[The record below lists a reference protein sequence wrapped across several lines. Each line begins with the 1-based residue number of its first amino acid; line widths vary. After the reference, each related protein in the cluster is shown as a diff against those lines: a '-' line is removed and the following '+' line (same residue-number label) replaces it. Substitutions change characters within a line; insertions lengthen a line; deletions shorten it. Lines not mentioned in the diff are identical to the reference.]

1 MPRLLVDADDFGMS
15 PGVNKGII
23 KAIQHG
29 IVRNTGVMVNYE
41 HANDA
46 RFLLREYPYVS
57 LGIHFCIEDQQ
68 MIWGPI
74 QKIEQEL
81 DAQVQRFIS
90 LVGSP
95 PTYFNGHRN
104 ILRYPRVL
112 LAALRVAKRWR
123 IPFTRS
129 FNLYLPADRLTRFN
143 YYVHH
148 PQRAIK
154 HLMGKL
160 VTQYMHLY
168 GVRTADRQI
177 FLDPANYSKKSSLE
191 TWLHIIEI
199 LPEGINE
206 IYCHPGYPDESL
218 AQYATYVREREIE
231 VEVLTCPEL
240 RQAIKDKGIQLI
252 SFKDLL

>member
-1 MPRLLVDADDFGMS
+1 MRRLLVDADDFGMS

-23 KAIQHG
+23 EAIQHG
-29 IVRNTGVMVNYE
+29 IVRNTGVMVNYK
-41 HANDA
+41 HASDA
-46 RFLLREYPYVS
+46 RFLLREYPYIS

-74 QKIEQEL
+74 QKVEQEL

-104 ILRYPRVL
+104 ILRYPLVL
-112 LAALRVAKRWR
+112 LAALRVAKRWH

-129 FNLYLPADRLTRFN
+129 FNLYLPTDRLAHLK
-143 YYVHH
+143 YYTQH
-148 PQRAIK
+148 PWRAIK
-154 HLMGKL
+154 HLMGRL
-160 VTQYMHLY
+160 ITQYIHLY
-168 GVRTADRQI
+168 GIRTADRQI
-177 FLDPANYSKKSSLE
+177 FLDPTNNGKKSTLE
-191 TWLHIIEI
+191 IWLDIIKT

-206 IYCHPGYPDESL
+206 IYCHPGYPDELLS
-218 AQYATYVREREIE
+218 QHATYVREREIE
-231 VEVLTCPEL
+231 VEVLTRPEL
-240 RQAIKDKGIQLI
+240 RQAIEARGIQLI